1 MFIQDQNSTL
11 CQSLEG
17 LIQGEPDFIANL
29 ANASSLLF
37 HSMEHVNWLGF
48 YLLKEGTLVLG
59 PFQGKTA
66 CIRIALGRGVCG
78 TAAEQRKTILV
89 KDVHE
94 FPGHIACDAAS
105 RSELVVPMIKNG
117 ELIGVLDIDSP
128 RTNRFDEKERILMEE
143 CVSILMKH
151 LQ

>member
-128 RTNRFDEKERILMEE
+128 RTNRFDEKDRILMEE

>member
-48 YLLKEGTLVLG
+48 YLLK
-59 PFQGKTA
+59 
-66 CIRIALGRGVCG
+66 
-78 TAAEQRKTILV
+78 
-89 KDVHE
+89 
-94 FPGHIACDAAS
+94 
-105 RSELVVPMIKNG
+105 
-117 ELIGVLDIDSP
+117 
-128 RTNRFDEKERILMEE
+128 
-143 CVSILMKH
+143 
-151 LQ
+151 